1 MMKES
6 SIRQTSLHRA
16 LDILSALAESERP
29 LTATEINQKLQLPK
43 ATVHRLC
50 AALEANLFL
59 QKELDGTRLLPGRQ
73 LRRLA
78 LGVIANEHFQ
88 LERHTILNKLTGDIG
103 ETCNIS
109 IPDGSEMRYIDRSES
124 SWPLR
129 LQLPVGTRV
138 PLHCTSSGKLYL
150 SHLSETRCDRLIR
163 KLPLE
168 ECTSNTFS
176 TVESLKSEL
185 ARIRK
190 EQVGTDNEE
199 FLEGMV
205 CVAVPILDH
214 RERLCATLSF
224 HAPSSRMNL
233 DQALSHVSLLRKASF
248 DLEELMENQ

>member
-1 MMKES
+1 M
-6 SIRQTSLHRA
+6 
-16 LDILSALAESERP
+16 
-29 LTATEINQKLQLPK
+29 
-43 ATVHRLC
+43 
-50 AALEANLFL
+50 
-59 QKELDGTRLLPGRQ
+59 
-73 LRRLA
+73 
-78 LGVIANEHFQ
+78 IANEHFQ
-88 LERHTILNKLTGDIG
+88 LERHTILNRLSGDIG

-109 IPDGSEMRYIDRSES
+109 ISDGSEMRYIDRSES

-150 SHLSETRCDRLIR
+150 SHLSEKRCDRLIQ
-163 KLPLE
+163 KLTLE

-185 ARIRK
+185 TRIRK

-214 RERLCATLSF
+214 RERLYATLSF

-233 DQALSHVSLLRKASF
+233 DQALSHVSRLRKASL
-248 DLEELMENQ
+248 DLGELMENQ